1 MPTYSLTDLA
11 KLADVTPRTIRFYIS
26 QGLLPSPGQ
35 AGPGAHYTDEHL
47 ERLRVIRRLQRANLP
62 LAEIRTQLGTLP
74 NDQLQ
79 AIADSVPQVQES
91 AVDYIRDLLGA
102 PPSETRAAMPPP
114 RAVPM
119 PLAHP
124 TEVYVPPAASRPAT
138 PPRPSSLP
146 EPDRSQWERVA
157 IDPDI
162 ELHIRRPLTRH
173 NQKRVERLIRIAR
186 ELFEED

>member
-1 MPTYSLTDLA
+1 MPTYSLSDLA
-11 KLADVTPRTIRFYIS
+11 KLADVTPRTVRFYIS

-35 AGPGAHYTDEHL
+35 AGPGAHYSDEHL
-47 ERLRVIRRLQRANLP
+47 ERLRLIRKLQRANMP
-62 LAEIRTQLGTLP
+62 LAEIRAQLGTLP
-74 NDQLQ
+74 DDQLQ
-79 AIADSVPQVQES
+79 AMADAVPDVQDS
-91 AVDYIRDLLGA
+91 AVDYIRDILDSPVSYA
-102 PPSETRAAMPPP
+102 RAAMPPP

-124 TEVYVPPAASRPAT
+124 TEVHAPSSAPRPAMT
-138 PPRPSSLP
+138 PRSSSLP
-146 EPDRSQWERVA
+146 EPDRSQWERVS

-186 ELFEED
+186 DLFEED